1 MSTITIK
8 EVGFKDGGYNNQDL
22 NIRLKQQ
29 FAVSLFRDR
38 QAGRSNATTSQ
49 ESGGFKSKRKI
60 KTQHT
65 VNTTTSNK
73 HHDNLADAIGPI
85 ALHV

>member
-60 KTQHT
+60 KTQHHTLHRQHNNQQKT
-65 VNTTTSNK
+65 VAAR
-73 HHDNLADAIGPI
+73 H
-85 ALHV
+85 